1 MGFTPQIYISGWAQ
15 VDVNGFNLGWILQKI
30 PFCNPTHFPGSQP
43 FSSTLSMSILL
54 KLAVKW
60 HISQCSSSKPRGSI
74 PSAYTRAKETRANEL
89 MKVLTLFFFFA
100 FSLCSQQHREAGK
113 IVKDQDELFVL
124 RGQDSEGAGW
134 GGEATGLR
142 EWRKL
147 KDCWRCK
154 DANSHKTWEST
165 STLHICR
172 DLQKERGMG
181 GVFAS

>member
-1 MGFTPQIYISGWAQ
+1 MKTSYHNIRIQLAYLVWPKAEFRLCSCPQMGFTPQIYISGWAQ

-89 MKVLTLFFFFA
+89 MKVLTLFFFCLL
-100 FSLCSQQHREAGK
+100 SLLPAAQGSWENCKRPGW
-113 IVKDQDELFVL
+113 IVCV
-124 RGQDSEGAGW
+124 EGA
-134 GGEATGLR
+134 R
-142 EWRKL
+142 
-147 KDCWRCK
+147 
-154 DANSHKTWEST
+154 
-165 STLHICR
+165 
-172 DLQKERGMG
+172 
-181 GVFAS
+181 

>member
-1 MGFTPQIYISGWAQ
+1 MAHLTVLFQQAKG
-15 VDVNGFNLGWILQKI
+15 VNPLCIHKSKRNQGKWI
-30 PFCNPTHFPGSQP
+30 NESTHP
-43 FSSTLSMSILL
+43 
-54 KLAVKW
+54 V
-60 HISQCSSSKPRGSI
+60 
-74 PSAYTRAKETRANEL
+74 
-89 MKVLTLFFFFA
+89 FFFA

-134 GGEATGLR
+134 GAKATGLR

-172 DLQKERGMG
+172 DLQKERGDGWRVCELEGKTVKSVRMLKG
-181 GVFAS
+181 GGY